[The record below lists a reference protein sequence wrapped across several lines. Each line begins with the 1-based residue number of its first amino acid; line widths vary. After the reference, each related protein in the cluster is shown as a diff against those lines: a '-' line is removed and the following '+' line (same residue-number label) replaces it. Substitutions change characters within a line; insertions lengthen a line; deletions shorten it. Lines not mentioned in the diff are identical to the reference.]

1 MDMVAAWRESVTWA
15 LKVNFIILGFDA
27 IFLAIWLMLQN
38 ISLAPAMRKD
48 FFAVLL
54 LLESGLV
61 FLTGGT
67 VAMVSSIFASKVR
80 EYFFGSKEKWSAEKC
95 KKSEAR
101 ASLYI
106 LVAVFLF
113 CESLGLA
120 LFL

>member
-15 LKVNFIILGFDA
+15 LKVNFIILGFNA

-38 ISLAPAMRKD
+38 ISLAPPMRKD

-61 FLTGGT
+61 FLTGGAI
-67 VAMVSSIFASKVR
+67 AMVSSIFASKVR
-80 EYFFGSKEKWSAEKC
+80 EYFFGSKEKWSAEKY

-113 CESLGLA
+113 LESLGLV